1 MSIAEKL
8 TQIANKIPDV
18 YSTGYSKGH
27 EAGFQDGVV
36 KGMYDGEQYAYDRFW
51 DAFQENGNRNIY
63 SHGFNGG
70 GWTQETLNPKYLVK
84 PVDTSS
90 TSQYGVQIFYR
101 ANERA
106 SEYLDFSKIADK
118 FDFSELTMATSIF
131 DSCKFTNVI
140 ADFSKVENLQLAFAA
155 RWYGSVDK
163 ATIKV
168 TEKLTTVTNMFYYNR
183 NLTELILMEGSVI
196 SCNGWDLK
204 WASKLTKA
212 SIESIINALSP
223 TTSGLSITLSQTA
236 KNNAFTTSEW
246 DSLVATKKNWT
257 ISLVTA

>member
-8 TQIANKIPDV
+8 TTIAENVPKV
-18 YSTGYSKGH
+18 Y
-27 EAGFQDGVV
+27 EAGAKSQ
-36 KGMYDGEQYAYDRFW
+36 YDAFW
-51 DAFQENGNRNIY
+51 DSFQENGNRNIY

-84 PVDTSS
+84 PIDSSS
-90 TSQYGVQIFYR
+90 TSQYGIQMFYR
-101 ANERA
+101 ANERS
-106 SEYLDFSKIADK
+106 SEYLDFSKVADK
-118 FDFSELTMATSIF
+118 FDFSELTMATSMF

-168 TEKLTTVTNMFYYNR
+168 TEKLTTATNMFYYNR
-183 NLTELILMEGSVI
+183 NMTELMLMEGSVI
-196 SCNGWDLK
+196 ACSGWDLK
-204 WASKLTKA
+204 WSSRLTKS
-212 SIESIINALSP
+212 SIESIINALSSS
-223 TTSGLSITLSQTA
+223 TSGLSITLSQTA

>member
-1 MSIAEKL
+1 MSIAGKL
-8 TQIANKIPDV
+8 TTIAENVPKV
-18 YSTGYSKGH
+18 Y
-27 EAGFQDGVV
+27 EAGAKSQ
-36 KGMYDGEQYAYDRFW
+36 YDTFW

-70 GWTQETLNPKYLVK
+70 GWTAETLKPKHLVK

-101 ANERA
+101 ANERSA
-106 SEYLDFSKIADK
+106 TYLDFSKIADK

-168 TEKLTTVTNMFYYNR
+168 TNKLTNVTNMFYYNR
-183 NLTELILMEGSVI
+183 NMTEFMLMEGSEI
-196 SCNGWDLK
+196 ACSGWDLK

-212 SIESIINALSP
+212 SIESIINALS
-223 TTSGLSITLSQTA
+223 TSTSGLSITLSQTA